1 MTMSISWAPALT
13 ASSVSATLI
22 EVKLWP
28 DGNAVATDA
37 MRTVLPR
44 RRATQS
50 AMRSG

>member
-1 MTMSISWAPALT
+1 MTMSISCAPART

-37 MRTVLPR
+37 IRTVLPR
-44 RRATQS
+44 SDCTQS
-50 AMRSG
+50 GMRSG